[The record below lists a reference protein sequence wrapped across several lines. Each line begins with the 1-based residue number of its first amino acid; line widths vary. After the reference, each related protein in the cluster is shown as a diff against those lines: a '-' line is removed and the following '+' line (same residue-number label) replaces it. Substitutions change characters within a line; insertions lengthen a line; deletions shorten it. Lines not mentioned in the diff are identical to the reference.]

1 MVRGERRQIVYDAV
15 LYGLGATL
23 AELGK
28 TQAGARLAE
37 QIHLEFGRH
46 LSEYLRLRGLR
57 WLSEGP
63 PEKIVESILRAFLED
78 LDFAHLEHIEP
89 TDNKGNRAVWRDL
102 LGHHA
107 YEELAKKYSD
117 PFLAC
122 PLNAAIRHEL
132 ERHGYTLVVHGCESN
147 YASNTLESWEEVRQG
162 KRFIQQTT

>member
-1 MVRGERRQIVYDAV
+1 M
-15 LYGLGATL
+15 